1 MSDRRTFLKQAG
13 ILAAGLPLTA
23 GLHRSA
29 NAALANNPHNAMP
42 APLPRNKWAQLRQL
56 FDQDPDYLHFSNF
69 LITSH
74 PKPVR
79 EAIEM
84 HRAALDKNPG
94 LAMDW
99 DLGVIEQREE
109 DVRVWAG
116 RYLQADAKQIAL
128 TGSTTEGLAMIYGG
142 VHVRPDQEILTSVH
156 EHYATHTIL
165 ALRTQ
170 RDGTKV
176 RKIKLFENPQT
187 VSKEEILA
195 AIDRSI
201 KPETRV
207 LGMTWVQSGS
217 GVKTPIA
224 EIGALVDKHNRGR
237 SDQDRIIYLVDG
249 VHGFGVENLSFPAM
263 NCDFFIAG
271 THKWMFGPR
280 GTGIVCSRSTE
291 VKYVT
296 PIIPTFS
303 EATAFSTTMTP
314 GGYHSFEHRW
324 ALNEAFKLHLQLGK
338 ADVQARIHALNDYMK
353 KRLLAHPQIELVTPL
368 SRELSSGFSFFRVKG
383 KDADKIAAYLMQ
395 NRVVA
400 DAVDRDVGPVI
411 RTAPG
416 LLNTEAEIDRF
427 MVLLG
432 TQLG

>member
-1 MSDRRTFLKQAG
+1 MSNRREFLKQAG
-13 ILAAGLPLTA
+13 ILAAALPLGASLPNVA
-23 GLHRSA
+23 GAA
-29 NAALANNPHNAMP
+29 NAAP
-42 APLPRNKWAQLRQL
+42 ATGNKWARLQQL
-56 FDQDPDYLHFSNF
+56 FDQDPAYLHFSNF

-79 EAIEM
+79 DAIER

-109 DVRVWAG
+109 NVRVWAG
-116 RYLQADAKQIAL
+116 RYLQADTKQIAL

-142 VHVRPDQEILTSVH
+142 VHVRPDQEILTTEH

-165 ALRTQ
+165 ALRSE
-170 RDGTKV
+170 RDSTRV
-176 RKIKLFENPQT
+176 RKIRLFKDSYSA
-187 VSKEEILA
+187 SKAEILA
-195 AIDRSI
+195 AIDGAIR
-201 KPETRV
+201 PETRV
-207 LGMTWVQSGS
+207 LGMCWVHSGS
-217 GVKTPIA
+217 GMKLPIG
-224 EIGALVDKHNRGR
+224 EIGAIVDKHNRGR
-237 SDQDRIIYLVDG
+237 SDADRIVYVVDG
-249 VHGFGVENLSFPAM
+249 VHGFGVDNLNFAQM

-280 GTGIVCSRSTE
+280 GTGIVCSRFAE
-291 VKYVT
+291 VRYVT

-324 ALNEAFKLHLQLGK
+324 ALDEAFKLHLELGK
-338 ADVQARIHALNDYMK
+338 AEVEARIHALNSYLK
-353 KRLLAHPQIELVTPL
+353 QRLQQRPQIELVTPL
-368 SRELSSGFSFFRVKG
+368 SPELSAGFTFFRVKG
-383 KDADKIAAYLMQ
+383 KDSDKIAAHLMA

-400 DAVDRDVGPVI
+400 DAVHRDVGPVI

-416 LLNTEAEIDRF
+416 LLNDEEQIDRLLA
-427 MVLLG
+427 VLDQAL
-432 TQLG
+432 

>member
-23 GLHRSA
+23 GLHNVASA
-29 NAALANNPHNAMP
+29 TPQP
-42 APLPRNKWAQLRQL
+42 SLPRDKWAQLRQL

-109 DVRVWAG
+109 EVRVWAG
-116 RYLQADAKQIAL
+116 RYLQANARQIAL

-142 VHVRPDQEILTSVH
+142 VHVRPDQEILTTAH

-165 ALRTQ
+165 DLRTQ
-170 RDGTKV
+170 RDGTRV
-176 RKIKLFENPQT
+176 RKIRLFKDPQT
-187 VSKEEILA
+187 VSKTEILA
-195 AIDRSI
+195 SIEQNI
-201 KPETRV
+201 KPQTRV
-207 LGMTWVQSGS
+207 LGMTWVHSGS
-217 GVKTPIA
+217 GVKLPIA
-224 EIGALVDKHNRGR
+224 DIGALVDKHNRNR
-237 SDQDRIIYLVDG
+237 ADHDRIIYLVDG
-249 VHGFGVENLSFPAM
+249 VHGFGVEDLSFPAM

-271 THKWMFGPR
+271 THKWLFGPR
-280 GTGIVCSRSTE
+280 GTGIVCSRSE
-291 VKYVT
+291 QVKYVT

-324 ALNEAFKLHLQLGK
+324 ALNEAFKLHLQWGK
-338 ADVQARIHALNDYMK
+338 ADVQARIHALNSHMK
-353 KRLLAHPQIELVTPL
+353 KRLQAHPRIELVTPL
-368 SRELSSGFSFFRVKG
+368 SPELSSGFCFFRVKG
-383 KDADKIAAYLMQ
+383 QSCDKIAAWLMQ
-395 NRVVA
+395 NRVIA
-400 DAVDRDVGPVI
+400 DAVERDVGPVI

-416 LLNTEAEIDRF
+416 LLNNEAEVDRF
-427 MVLLG
+427 IALLG
-432 TQLG
+432 KQL

>member
-1 MSDRRTFLKQAG
+1 MSNRREFLKQAG
-13 ILAAGLPLTA
+13 ILAAALPLGASLPNVA
-23 GLHRSA
+23 GAA
-29 NAALANNPHNAMP
+29 NAAP
-42 APLPRNKWAQLRQL
+42 ATGNKWTRLQQL
-56 FDQDPDYLHFSNF
+56 FDQDPAYLHFSNF

-79 EAIEM
+79 DAIER

-109 DVRVWAG
+109 NVRVWAG

-142 VHVRPDQEILTSVH
+142 VRVRPDQEILTTEH

-165 ALRTQ
+165 ALRSE
-170 RDGTKV
+170 RDSTRV
-176 RKIKLFENPQT
+176 RKIRLFKDSYSAT
-187 VSKEEILA
+187 KAEILA
-195 AIDRSI
+195 AIDGAIR
-201 KPETRV
+201 PETRV
-207 LGMTWVQSGS
+207 LGMCWVHSGS
-217 GVKTPIA
+217 GMKLPIG
-224 EIGALVDKHNRGR
+224 EIGAIVDKHNRGR
-237 SDQDRIIYLVDG
+237 SDADRIVYVVDG
-249 VHGFGVENLSFPAM
+249 VHGFGVDNLNFAQM

-280 GTGIVCSRSTE
+280 GTGIVCSRFAE
-291 VKYVT
+291 VRYVT

-324 ALNEAFKLHLQLGK
+324 ALDEAFKLHLELGK
-338 ADVQARIHALNDYMK
+338 AEVEARIHALNSYLK
-353 KRLLAHPQIELVTPL
+353 QRLQQRPQIELVTPL
-368 SRELSSGFSFFRVKG
+368 SPELSAGFTFFRVKG
-383 KDADKIAAYLMQ
+383 KDSDKIAAHLMA

-400 DAVDRDVGPVI
+400 DAVHRDVGPVI

-416 LLNTEAEIDRF
+416 LLNDEKQIDRLLA
-427 MVLLG
+427 VLDQAL
-432 TQLG
+432 

>member
-13 ILAAGLPLTA
+13 IFAAGLPLTA
-23 GLHRSA
+23 GLHNVASA
-29 NAALANNPHNAMP
+29 T
-42 APLPRNKWAQLRQL
+42 PLPSLPRDKWAQLRQL

-109 DVRVWAG
+109 EVRVWAA
-116 RYLQADAKQIAL
+116 RYLQANAKQIAL

-142 VHVRPDQEILTSVH
+142 VHVRPDQEILTTAH

-165 ALRTQ
+165 NLRTQ
-170 RDGTKV
+170 RDGTRV
-176 RKIKLFENPQT
+176 RKIRLFKDPQAA
-187 VSKEEILA
+187 SKAEILA
-195 AIDRSI
+195 SIDQNI

-207 LGMTWVQSGS
+207 LGMTWVHSGS
-217 GVKTPIA
+217 GVKLPIA
-224 EIGALVDKHNRGR
+224 QIGALVDKHNRHR
-237 SDQDRIIYLVDG
+237 SEQDRIIYLVDG
-249 VHGFGVENLSFPAM
+249 VHGFGVEDLSFPAM

-280 GTGIVCSRSTE
+280 GTGIVCSRSEE

-314 GGYHSFEHRW
+314 GGYHSFEYRW

-338 ADVQARIHALNDYMK
+338 ADVQARIHALNSYMK
-353 KRLLAHPQIELVTPL
+353 KRLQAHPRIELVTPL
-368 SRELSSGFSFFRVKG
+368 SPELSSGFSFFRVKG
-383 KDADKIAAYLMQ
+383 QSSDKIATWLMQ
-395 NRVVA
+395 NRVIA
-400 DAVDRDVGPVI
+400 DAVERDVGPVI

-416 LLNTEAEIDRF
+416 LLNTEAEVDRF
-427 MVLLG
+427 MALLD
-432 TQLG
+432 TQL

>member
-23 GLHRSA
+23 GLNNVA
-29 NAALANNPHNAMP
+29 NATPVP
-42 APLPRNKWAQLRQL
+42 SPPGDKWAQLRQL

-109 DVRVWAG
+109 EVRVWAG
-116 RYLQADAKQIAL
+116 RYLQANARQIAL

-142 VHVRPDQEILTSVH
+142 VHVRPDQEILTTAH

-165 ALRTQ
+165 DLRTQ
-170 RDGTKV
+170 RDGTRV
-176 RKIKLFENPQT
+176 RKIRLFKDPQT
-187 VSKEEILA
+187 VSKAEILA
-195 AIDRSI
+195 SIEQNI
-201 KPETRV
+201 KPQTRV
-207 LGMTWVQSGS
+207 LGMTWVHSGS
-217 GVKTPIA
+217 GVKLPIA
-224 EIGALVDKHNRGR
+224 DIGALVDKHNRNR
-237 SDQDRIIYLVDG
+237 ADHDRIIYLVDG
-249 VHGFGVENLSFPAM
+249 VHGFGVEDLSFPAM

-271 THKWMFGPR
+271 THKWLFGPR
-280 GTGIVCSRSTE
+280 GTGIVCSRSE
-291 VKYVT
+291 QVKYVT

-324 ALNEAFKLHLQLGK
+324 ALNEAFKLHLQWGK
-338 ADVQARIHALNDYMK
+338 ADVQARIHALNSHMK
-353 KRLLAHPQIELVTPL
+353 KRLQAHPQIELVTPL
-368 SRELSSGFSFFRVKG
+368 SPELSSGFSFFRVKG
-383 KDADKIAAYLMQ
+383 KSCDKIAAWLMQ
-395 NRVVA
+395 NRVIA
-400 DAVDRDVGPVI
+400 DAVERDVGPVI

-416 LLNTEAEIDRF
+416 LLNTEAEVDRF
-427 MVLLG
+427 IALLG
-432 TQLG
+432 KQL

>member
-1 MSDRRTFLKQAG
+1 MSNRREFLKQAG
-13 ILAAGLPLTA
+13 ILAAALPLGASLPNVA
-23 GLHRSA
+23 GAASA
-29 NAALANNPHNAMP
+29 
-42 APLPRNKWAQLRQL
+42 APVTGNKWTRLQQL
-56 FDQDPDYLHFSNF
+56 FDQDPAYLHFSNF

-79 EAIEM
+79 EAIER

-109 DVRVWAG
+109 NVRVWAG
-116 RYLQADAKQIAL
+116 RYLQTDAKQIAL

-142 VHVRPDQEILTSVH
+142 VHVRPDQEILTTEH

-165 ALRTQ
+165 ALRSE
-170 RDGTKV
+170 RDGTRV
-176 RKIKLFENPQT
+176 RKIRLFKDSYSAT
-187 VSKEEILA
+187 KAEILA
-195 AIDRSI
+195 AIDGAIR
-201 KPETRV
+201 PETRV
-207 LGMTWVQSGS
+207 LGMCWVHSGS
-217 GVKTPIA
+217 GMKLPIG
-224 EIGALVDKHNRGR
+224 EIGAIVDQHNRGR
-237 SDQDRIIYLVDG
+237 SDADRIVYVVDG
-249 VHGFGVENLSFPAM
+249 VHGFGVDNLNFAQM

-280 GTGIVCSRSTE
+280 GTGIVCSRFAE
-291 VKYVT
+291 VRYIT

-324 ALNEAFKLHLQLGK
+324 ALDEAFKLHLELGK
-338 ADVQARIHALNDYMK
+338 AEVEARIHALNSYLK
-353 KRLLAHPQIELVTPL
+353 QRLQQRPQIELVTPL
-368 SRELSSGFSFFRVKG
+368 SPELSAGFTFFRVKG
-383 KDADKIAAYLMQ
+383 KDSDKIAAHLMA

-400 DAVDRDVGPVI
+400 DAVHRDVGPVI

-416 LLNTEAEIDRF
+416 LLNDEEQIDRLLA
-427 MVLLG
+427 VLDQAL
-432 TQLG
+432 

>member
-13 ILAAGLPLTA
+13 LFAASLPLTA
-23 GLHRSA
+23 GLHNVASA
-29 NAALANNPHNAMP
+29 TPL
-42 APLPRNKWAQLRQL
+42 APLPRDKWAQLRRL
-56 FDQDPDYLHFSNF
+56 FDQDPSYLHFSNF

-79 EAIEM
+79 DAIDR
-84 HRAALDKNPG
+84 HRAALDRNPG

-109 DVRVWAG
+109 EVRVWAG
-116 RYLQADAKQIAL
+116 RYLKADARQIAL

-142 VHVRPDQEILTSVH
+142 VQVRPDQEILTTAH

-165 ALRTQ
+165 ALRTE
-170 RDGTKV
+170 RDATRV
-176 RKIKLFENPQT
+176 RKISLFKDPQT
-187 VSKEEILA
+187 LSRAEILDN
-195 AIDRSI
+195 IDQSI

-207 LGMTWVQSGS
+207 LGMTWVHSGS
-217 GVKTPIA
+217 GVKLPIA
-224 EIGALVDKHNRGR
+224 DIGALVDQHNRHR
-237 SDQDRIIYLVDG
+237 SEQDRIVYVVDG
-249 VHGFGVENLSFPAM
+249 VHGFGVEDLDFPGM

-303 EATAFSTTMTP
+303 EAEHFSTTMTP

-324 ALNEAFKLHLQLGK
+324 ALDEAFKLHLQLGK
-338 ADVQARIHALNDYMK
+338 AEVQARIHALNTYLK
-353 KRLLAHPQIELVTPL
+353 KRLAEYARIELVTPR
-368 SRELSSGFSFFRVKG
+368 SPEFSSGFTFFRVKD
-383 KDADKIAAYLMQ
+383 KDSDKIAAYLMQ
-395 NRVVA
+395 HRVVV
-400 DAVDRDVGPVI
+400 DAVERDVGPVI

-416 LLNTEAEIDRF
+416 LLNTESEIDRL
-427 MVLLG
+427 MLLLAG
-432 TQLG
+432 QL

>member
-1 MSDRRTFLKQAG
+1 MSNRRDFLKQAG
-13 ILAAGLPLTA
+13 ILAAALPLGA
-23 GLHRSA
+23 GLQNVA
-29 NAALANNPHNAMP
+29 NAASI
-42 APLPRNKWAQLRQL
+42 APLPRDKWAQLRQL
-56 FDQDPDYLHFSNF
+56 FNQDPDCLHFSNF
-69 LITSH
+69 LITTH

-79 EAIEM
+79 DAIEM

-116 RYLQADAKQIAL
+116 KYLQADPKQIAL

-142 VHVRPDQEILTSVH
+142 VHVRPDQEILTTVH
-156 EHYATHTIL
+156 EHYATHTL
-165 ALRTQ
+165 LELRTQ

-176 RKIKLFENPQT
+176 RKITLFKDPQT
-187 VSKEEILA
+187 VTQEEILA
-195 AIDRSI
+195 SIDRSI
-201 KPETRV
+201 KPQTRV

-217 GVKTPIA
+217 GVKTPIS
-224 EIGALVDKHNRGR
+224 EIGALVDKHNRHR
-237 SDQDRIIYLVDG
+237 KDQDRIIYLVDG
-249 VHGFGVENLSFPAM
+249 VHGFGVDDLGFPAM

-303 EATAFSTTMTP
+303 EAEHFSTTMTP
-314 GGYHSFEHRW
+314 GGYHAFEHRW

-338 ADVQARIHALNDYMK
+338 AEVQGRIHALNSYLK
-353 KRLLAHPQIELVTPL
+353 KRLQARPQIELVTPL
-368 SRELSSGFSFFRVKG
+368 SPELSAGFTFFRVKG
-383 KDADKIAAYLMQ
+383 RDSDKIAAYLMA
-395 NRVVA
+395 NRVIC
-400 DAVDRDVGPVI
+400 DAVERDVGPVI

-416 LLNTEAEIDRF
+416 LLNTEAQIDQLLA
-427 MVLLG
+427 VLDKTL
-432 TQLG
+432 

>member
-1 MSDRRTFLKQAG
+1 MSNRREFLKQAG
-13 ILAAGLPLTA
+13 ILAAALPLGASLPNVA
-23 GLHRSA
+23 GAA
-29 NAALANNPHNAMP
+29 NAAP
-42 APLPRNKWAQLRQL
+42 ATGNKWARLQQL
-56 FDQDPDYLHFSNF
+56 FDQDPAYLHFSNF

-79 EAIEM
+79 EAIER

-109 DVRVWAG
+109 NVRVWAG

-128 TGSTTEGLAMIYGG
+128 TGSTTEGLATIYGG
-142 VHVRPDQEILTSVH
+142 VHVRPDQEILTTEH

-165 ALRTQ
+165 ALRSE
-170 RDGTKV
+170 RDGTRV
-176 RKIKLFENPQT
+176 RKIRLFKDSYSA
-187 VSKEEILA
+187 SKAEILA
-195 AIDRSI
+195 AIDGAIR
-201 KPETRV
+201 PETRV
-207 LGMTWVQSGS
+207 LGMCWVHSGS
-217 GVKTPIA
+217 GMKLPIG
-224 EIGALVDKHNRGR
+224 EIGAIVDRHNRGR
-237 SDQDRIIYLVDG
+237 SDADRIVYVVDG
-249 VHGFGVENLSFPAM
+249 VHGFGVDNLNFAQM

-280 GTGIVCSRSTE
+280 GTGIVCSRFAE
-291 VKYVT
+291 VRYVT

-324 ALNEAFKLHLQLGK
+324 ALDEAFKLHLELGK
-338 ADVQARIHALNDYMK
+338 AEVEARIHALNSYLK
-353 KRLLAHPQIELVTPL
+353 QRLQQRPQIELVTPL
-368 SRELSSGFSFFRVKG
+368 SPELSAGFTFFRVKG
-383 KDADKIAAYLMQ
+383 KDSDKIAAHLMA

-400 DAVDRDVGPVI
+400 DAVHRDVGPVI

-416 LLNTEAEIDRF
+416 LLNDEEQIDRLLA
-427 MVLLG
+427 VLDQAL
-432 TQLG
+432 

>member
-1 MSDRRTFLKQAG
+1 MSNRREFLKQAG
-13 ILAAGLPLTA
+13 ILAAALPLGASLPNVA
-23 GLHRSA
+23 GAA
-29 NAALANNPHNAMP
+29 NAAP
-42 APLPRNKWAQLRQL
+42 ATGNKWTRLQQL
-56 FDQDPDYLHFSNF
+56 FDQDPAYLHFSNF

-79 EAIEM
+79 EAIER

-109 DVRVWAG
+109 NVRVWAA

-128 TGSTTEGLAMIYGG
+128 TDSTTEGLAMIYGG
-142 VHVRPDQEILTSVH
+142 VHVRPDQEILTTEH

-165 ALRTQ
+165 ALRSE
-170 RDGTKV
+170 RDGTRV
-176 RKIKLFENPQT
+176 RKIRLFKDPYNA
-187 VSKEEILA
+187 SKAEILA
-195 AIDRSI
+195 AIDGAIR
-201 KPETRV
+201 PETRV
-207 LGMTWVQSGS
+207 LGMCWVHSGS
-217 GVKTPIA
+217 GMKLPIG
-224 EIGALVDKHNRGR
+224 EIGAIVDKHNRGR
-237 SDQDRIIYLVDG
+237 SDADRIVYVVDG
-249 VHGFGVENLSFPAM
+249 VHGFGVDNLNFAQM

-280 GTGIVCSRSTE
+280 GTGIVCSRFAE
-291 VKYVT
+291 VRYVT

-324 ALNEAFKLHLQLGK
+324 ALDEAFKLHLELGK
-338 ADVQARIHALNDYMK
+338 AEVEARIHALNSYLK
-353 KRLLAHPQIELVTPL
+353 QRLQQRPQIELVTPL
-368 SRELSSGFSFFRVKG
+368 SPELSAGFTFFRVKG
-383 KDADKIAAYLMQ
+383 KDSDKIAAHLMA

-400 DAVDRDVGPVI
+400 DAVHRDVGPVI

-416 LLNTEAEIDRF
+416 LLNDETQIDRLLA
-427 MVLLG
+427 VLDQAL
-432 TQLG
+432 

>member
-1 MSDRRTFLKQAG
+1 MSNRREFLKQAG
-13 ILAAGLPLTA
+13 ILAAALPLGASLPNVA
-23 GLHRSA
+23 GAA
-29 NAALANNPHNAMP
+29 NAAPVTG
-42 APLPRNKWAQLRQL
+42 NKWTRLQQL
-56 FDQDPDYLHFSNF
+56 FDQDPAYLHFSNF

-79 EAIEM
+79 EAIER

-109 DVRVWAG
+109 NVRVWAG

-128 TGSTTEGLAMIYGG
+128 TGSTTEGLATIYGG
-142 VHVRPDQEILTSVH
+142 VHVRPDQEILTTEH

-165 ALRTQ
+165 ALRSE
-170 RDGTKV
+170 RDGTRV
-176 RKIKLFENPQT
+176 RKIRLFKDSYSA
-187 VSKEEILA
+187 SKAEILA
-195 AIDRSI
+195 AIDGAIR
-201 KPETRV
+201 PETRV
-207 LGMTWVQSGS
+207 LGMCWVHSGS
-217 GVKTPIA
+217 GMKLPIG
-224 EIGALVDKHNRGR
+224 EIGAIVDRHNRGR
-237 SDQDRIIYLVDG
+237 SDADRIVYVVDG
-249 VHGFGVENLSFPAM
+249 VHGFGVDNLNFAQM

-280 GTGIVCSRSTE
+280 GTGIVCSRFAE
-291 VKYVT
+291 VRYVT

-324 ALNEAFKLHLQLGK
+324 ALDEAFKLHLELGK
-338 ADVQARIHALNDYMK
+338 AEVEARIHALNSYLK
-353 KRLLAHPQIELVTPL
+353 QRLQQRPQIELVTPL
-368 SRELSSGFSFFRVKG
+368 SPELSAGFTFFRVKG
-383 KDADKIAAYLMQ
+383 KDSDKIAAHLMA

-400 DAVDRDVGPVI
+400 DAVHRDVGPVI

-416 LLNTEAEIDRF
+416 LLNDEAQIDR
-427 MVLLG
+427 LLG
-432 TQLG
+432 VLDQAL